1 MDPEVKR
8 ALLALLVKVNAL
20 LDKML
25 VKIDVED

>member
-1 MDPEVKR
+1 MDPEVKQ

-25 VKIDVED
+25 VKIDAEN

>member
-1 MDPEVKR
+1 MDPEVKQ

-25 VKIDVED
+25 VKIDVDN